1 MARLPA
7 TRITRV
13 EAPATLV
20 AGERARQ
27 LALQG
32 RDIIDLSQ
40 SSPYHATPAHIV
52 EAGVQALR
60 AGLTNISSSRG
71 LPELRQAMATKLAAH
86 NDLEVDPEGDILVT
100 PGSKK
105 GLFDAINSYI
115 GAGDEVLLIEPT
127 WVSFRQQVELSEGV
141 PVSVPL
147 SEEEE
152 YSLSYQRLKDYVTPR
167 SKMVVICNPNN
178 PTGRVYTQ
186 GELEGVARLA
196 EEHDLLVLCDETYEY
211 FLYDG
216 HRHLTFAALPGMWQR
231 TLTSY
236 TFTKAYSMSG
246 WRLGCIVAPDAL
258 LDPLLKVHEH
268 TSSFVAPFVQMAG
281 VEALEGPQAHLE
293 TWRRDC
299 DRLRQE
305 VAGHLNQVAGV
316 HCPLPEGAT
325 FVCPRCDVNLSSAE
339 LATLLVEREGV
350 VVTPGVGL
358 GECGEG
364 HFRIALMRSPAERVV
379 EGAQRI
385 ASVLATL

>member
-1 MARLPA
+1 MAPLPA
-7 TRITRV
+7 ARITRV

-20 AGERARQ
+20 AGERARR

-60 AGLTNISSSRG
+60 DGLTNISSSRG
-71 LPELRQAMATKLAAH
+71 LPELRQAMANKLAAH
-86 NDLEVDPEGDILVT
+86 NDLEVDPEGDVLVT
-100 PGSKK
+100 PGNKK

-115 GAGDEVLLIEPT
+115 GAGDEVLLVEPT
-127 WVSFRQQVELSEGV
+127 WVSYRQQVELSEGV

-167 SKMVVICNPNN
+167 SKMLVLCNPNN
-178 PTGRVYTQ
+178 PTGRVYTRS
-186 GELEGVARLA
+186 ELEDLARLA

-236 TFTKAYSMSG
+236 TFTKD
-246 WRLGCIVAPDAL
+246 RVCLG
-258 LDPLLKVHEH
+258 
-268 TSSFVAPFVQMAG
+268 
-281 VEALEGPQAHLE
+281 
-293 TWRRDC
+293 
-299 DRLRQE
+299 
-305 VAGHLNQVAGV
+305 
-316 HCPLPEGAT
+316 
-325 FVCPRCDVNLSSAE
+325 VC
-339 LATLLVEREGV
+339 
-350 VVTPGVGL
+350 
-358 GECGEG
+358 
-364 HFRIALMRSPAERVV
+364 
-379 EGAQRI
+379 Q
-385 ASVLATL
+385 

>member
-7 TRITRV
+7 ARIARV
-13 EAPATLV
+13 EPPATLA
-20 AGERARQ
+20 AGERAYQ
-27 LALQG
+27 LAQQG

-40 SSPYHATPAHIV
+40 SSPYHTTPSHII

-60 AGLTNISSSRG
+60 GGLTNISSSRG
-71 LPELRQAMATKLAAH
+71 LPELRQAMANKLAAH
-86 NDLEVDPEGDILVT
+86 NDLDVDPEGDILVT

-115 GAGDEVLLIEPT
+115 GAGDEVLLVEPT
-127 WVSFRQQVELSEGV
+127 WVSYRQQVELSEGI

-167 SKMVVICNPNN
+167 SKMVVINNPNN
-178 PTGRVYTQ
+178 PTGRVYTR
-186 GELEGVARLA
+186 GELEGLARLA

-216 HRHLTFAALPGMWQR
+216 HEHLTFAALPGMGKR

-236 TFTKAYSMSG
+236 TFTKSYSMSG
-246 WRLGCIVAPDAL
+246 WRLGCIVAPDSL

-281 VEALEGPQAHLE
+281 LEALEGPHSLIPPTVHGVGIGPQAAGDLRPRQARLLLE
-293 TWRRDC
+293 PLQP
-299 DRLRQE
+299 LRE
-305 VAGHLNQVAGV
+305 VVGEDVDYSAVAGV
-316 HCPLPEGAT
+316 LSRHGAGPTSAKPET
-325 FVCPRCDVNLSSAE
+325 LLSSA
-339 LATLLVEREGV
+339 
-350 VVTPGVGL
+350 
-358 GECGEG
+358 
-364 HFRIALMRSPAERVV
+364 RVSIPV
-379 EGAQRI
+379 ACPP
-385 ASVLATL
+385 